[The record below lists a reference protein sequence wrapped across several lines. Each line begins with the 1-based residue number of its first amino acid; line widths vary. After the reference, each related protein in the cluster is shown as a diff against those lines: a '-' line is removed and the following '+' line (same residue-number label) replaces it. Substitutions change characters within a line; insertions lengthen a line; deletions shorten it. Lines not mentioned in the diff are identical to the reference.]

1 MLVYSCVRF
10 ETASYK
16 DVPLPE
22 SAQAVG
28 WVMVALCL
36 LPILIYAVY
45 AFVTTPGPMKEVR

>member
-10 ETASYK
+10 EAASYK
-16 DVPLPE
+16 DVPLPD